1 MKKRI
6 LESLEGIRKRTQK
19 SPEIGIIL
27 GTGLEDIAE
36 GIENPYIIPYS
47 DIPHFPQPTV
57 HLGRLILG
65 RIEGKDVIV
74 MQGRIHYYEGY
85 SLKEVTYPVMVL
97 SLLGVRVLIISNAS
111 GGLSKRFKPSDI
123 MVITDHINFM
133 GENPLRGEN
142 DPELG
147 PRFPDMSNC
156 YDKELIQIVQRVAE
170 DKGITLHQGIYV
182 GVMGP
187 SLETA
192 AEYRHFGRM
201 GADAIGMSTVPEVI
215 VARYRGMRVL
225 ALSVITNVA
234 DPDNLKP
241 TTQQD
246 VIETAKR
253 ASKRLS
259 TLIKGVIARIDE

>member
-1 MKKRI
+1 
-6 LESLEGIRKRTQK
+6 LEGIRKRTQK
-19 SPEIGIIL
+19 SPKIGIIL
-27 GTGLEDIAE
+27 GTGLESISDEVAE
-36 GIENPYIIPYS
+36 PLAIPYA

-57 HLGRLILG
+57 HIGRLIFG
-65 RIEGKDVIV
+65 EIEGKDVVV
-74 MQGRIHYYEGY
+74 MQGRVHYYEGY
-85 SLKEVTYPVMVL
+85 PLKEVTYPVMVL
-97 SLLGVRVLIISNAS
+97 SFLGVKSLIISNAS
-111 GGLSKRFKPSDI
+111 GGLSKEFNPSDI

-133 GENPLRGEN
+133 GDNPLRGEN

-156 YDKELIQIVQRVAE
+156 YDRRLIEIVQEVAE
-170 DKGITLHQGIYV
+170 DKGIILHRGVYV

-192 AEYRHFGRM
+192 AEYRLFKRM
-201 GADAIGMSTVPEVI
+201 GADAVGMSTVPEVI

-225 ALSVITNVA
+225 GLSVITNVA

-246 VIETAKR
+246 VVEAAKR
-253 ASKRLS
+253 ASFKLS